1 MEETLV
7 LTGAKTSE
15 EKEIQESQD
24 LGLRPTSLDD
34 FIGQSSLKSNL
45 KIMIQAARERGE
57 PIDHIIFHGPPGLGK
72 TSLAHIIGSEIGKS
86 VRVTS
91 GPAIERAGDLASIL
105 TSLQEGDILFID
117 EIHKLPRA
125 IEEILYPAM
134 EDFALDLVLGKGP
147 SAKTMRLDLQHFTII
162 GATTRIGKLSS
173 PLRDRFGAQ
182 FHLDFYEVDEIRQII
197 LRSAEFMGVL
207 IDDSAAQVLAER
219 SRRTPRIA
227 NRLLRRVRDFGQ
239 VNKMK
244 EIDFETAKNALEALE
259 IDKIGLTKNDKR
271 LLQIIINNFAGGP
284 VGLSTLAAALGE
296 SIDTIEDVYEPFLIR
311 EGLLDRTPRGR
322 KTTSAAEAYSL

>member
-15 EKEIQESQD
+15 EVVAQESQD

-34 FIGQSSLKSNL
+34 FIGQTLLKRNL

-72 TSLAHIIGSEIGKS
+72 TSLAHIIGAEVGKS

-162 GATTRIGKLSS
+162 GATTRMGKLSS

-197 LRSAEFMGVL
+197 LRSAEFMGIL
-207 IDDSAAQVLAER
+207 MDNSAAEILAER

-239 VNKMK
+239 VSKIK
-244 EIDFETAKNALEALE
+244 EIDATTAKSALDILE
-259 IDKIGLTKNDKR
+259 IDKNGLTKNDKR
-271 LLQIIINNFAGGP
+271 LLQIIINNFGGGP

-296 SIDTIEDVYEPFLIR
+296 SIDAIEDVYEPFLIR

-322 KTTSAAEAYSL
+322 KTTDIASTYI

>member
-207 IDDSAAQVLAER
+207 MDDVAAQVLAER

>member
-15 EKEIQESQD
+15 EKEVQESQD

-34 FIGQSSLKSNL
+34 FIGQAPLKSNL
-45 KIMIQAARERGE
+45 KIMIQAAKERGE

-72 TSLAHIIGSEIGKS
+72 TSLAHIIGSEVGKS

-147 SAKTMRLDLQHFTII
+147 SAKTMRLDLAHFTII

-207 IDDSAAQVLAER
+207 MDGLAAQVLAER

-322 KTTSAAEAYSL
+322 KTTDAAQAYSL

>member
-1 MEETLV
+1 MTKNLEETLV
-7 LTGAKTSE
+7 LTSSKTPE
-15 EKEIQESQD
+15 EKDSHEFK
-24 LGLRPTSLDD
+24 LRPSSLDD
-34 FIGQSSLKSNL
+34 FIGQDSLKNNL
-45 KIMIQAARERGE
+45 RIIIQAARERGE

-72 TSLAHIIGSEIGKS
+72 TSLAHVIGFEFGKS

-105 TSLQEGDILFID
+105 TNLHTGDILFID
-117 EIHKLPRA
+117 EIHKLPRT

-134 EDFALDLVLGKGP
+134 EDFSLDLVIGKGP
-147 SAKTMRLDLQHFTII
+147 SAKTMRIELEHFTLI

-182 FHLDFYEVDEIRQII
+182 FHLDFYEVDEIKRII
-197 LRSAEFMGVL
+197 IRSAESLG
-207 IDDSAAQVLAER
+207 IIINSEAAQIIAQR

-227 NRLLRRVRDFGQ
+227 NRLLKRARDFAQ
-239 VNKMK
+239 VSGSP
-244 EIDFETAKNALEALE
+244 EITDKIAELAMEMLE
-259 IDKIGLTKNDKR
+259 IDARGLTKGDKR
-271 LLQIIINNFAGGP
+271 LLRVINTNFSGGP

-296 SIDTIEDVYEPFLIR
+296 SIDTIEDVYEPFLLR

-322 KTTSAAEAYSL
+322 KTTPQAAAHS